1 MTQRTRCGTCSEVF
15 RLMFWVLCSQ
25 AVLAAQLCV
34 APDLPVGPPKSPA
47 LLMDLGHFRQAEA
60 ILEPLAQA
68 HPEDANA
75 AWLLSRAKAGL
86 GDLDT
91 ALKLAERALLT
102 DDGNAAYHVQ
112 VAAVVGRMAEKA
124 SLLKQLGL
132 AKRARKELD
141 TALALDPRNLDA
153 LFGLM
158 LYYYA
163 APSFI
168 GGDKQKAQQMADA
181 MTDIHPARGYLAQA
195 RLAKERNDPAREE
208 EFYLKAIE
216 ADPQYYEANATLSSY
231 YLEMSKP
238 DYANAEKYACEALAI
253 DPGGEQAWK
262 NLAEI
267 VAAKQCWTEL
277 DTLVAEA
284 AERNPQ
290 DLASYYVAATALL
303 QMGHLYEVAGGY
315 LRKYLAQPPDA
326 NEPSLGYAHWK
337 LAAILDKQGRRLEA
351 VAEVERALDEEPSL
365 EGAKKDLKRLRSKSQ
380 T

>member
-1 MTQRTRCGTCSEVF
+1 
-15 RLMFWVLCSQ
+15 
-25 AVLAAQLCV
+25 
-34 APDLPVGPPKSPA
+34 
-47 LLMDLGHFRQAEA
+47 MDLGHFRQAEA

-68 HPEDANA
+68 NPEDAQV
-75 AWLLSRAKAGL
+75 AWLSVRAKAGL
-86 GDLDT
+86 GELET
-91 ALKLAERALLT
+91 ALKLAEKVLLA
-102 DDGNAAYHVQ
+102 DDANAAYHVQ

-141 TALALDPRNLDA
+141 TALSLDPRNLDA
-153 LFGLM
+153 LYGLM

-181 MTDIHPARGYLAQA
+181 MTEIHPARGYLAQA
-195 RLAKERNDPAREE
+195 RLAKDRKDPAKEE
-208 EFYLKAIE
+208 EFYLKSIE
-216 ADPQYYEANATLSSY
+216 ADPQYYEAKATLSSY

-267 VAAKQCWTEL
+267 KAAKQCWTEL
-277 DTLVAEA
+277 DTLLAEA
-284 AERNPQ
+284 EERNPR

-303 QMGHLYEVAGGY
+303 RMDRLYDVAEAY
-315 LRKYLAQPPDA
+315 LRKYVTQPPDA
-326 NEPSLGYAHWK
+326 NEPSLGYAHWQ
-337 LAAILDKQGRRLEA
+337 LATTLEKQGRRLEA
-351 VAEVERALDEEPSL
+351 VEEVERALNEEPSL
-365 EGAKKDLKRLRSKSQ
+365 DGARKDLKRFRGKS
-380 T
+380 